1 MGDEFTQAPA
11 LFGFFLRV
19 MMDACGSNN
28 TKRWTSLTGA
38 VNNVAQIPSVNGF
51 FVKAVA
57 GAASKKTQMWYY
69 PDHKAHDW

>member
-1 MGDEFTQAPA
+1 MNSPKPPHCLTFFAPKD
-11 LFGFFLRV
+11 RT
-19 MMDACGSNN
+19 CGSNN

-57 GAASKKTQMWYY
+57 GAAFKKTQMWYY
-69 PDHKAHDW
+69 QDHKAHDW